1 MGRRL
6 SGGSPAAQSSSLL
19 PEESLLLSLPH
30 AQGSWRHLSRGARGC
45 GPGPQVGDSRRVP
58 RKGLWGASGETEAE
72 GAGAAA
78 AESPGWAEMTP
89 VSCWWVINP
98 ALGLVSRCPSP
109 ASEQG
114 AEQVP
119 VPSGEVL
126 PVTRGH
132 SPSCPLGGTGVSSA
146 RMRTLSPEAGAAES
160 RAEHRAQG
168 CVCAPKL
175 AMRLNSPCFTPS
187 GRHILQP
194 PSPRR
199 PGDRKG
205 VAGRL
210 DGV

>member
-1 MGRRL
+1 M
-6 SGGSPAAQSSSLL
+6 A
-19 PEESLLLSLPH
+19 
-30 AQGSWRHLSRGARGC
+30 
-45 GPGPQVGDSRRVP
+45 
-58 RKGLWGASGETEAE
+58 
-72 GAGAAA
+72 
-78 AESPGWAEMTP
+78 P

-98 ALGLVSRCPSP
+98 ALGVVSRCPSP

-175 AMRLNSPCFTPS
+175 AMRLNSPCFTPR

-210 DGV
+210 TGFNPKQTAPMMDVFAHICTQTQAHAGAGTWLPGCSDLVTTTDLKSRYSVPKLRRRKLRSEGLSDSDPIQPVRWCRPL